1 MANQVNLPLPK
12 DKELANKV
20 LDNHNDLEK
29 QKVNQGYLGKL
40 WGSSKSIPNNIAAL
54 SVSILII
61 TGIIYTCCVMNNPVD
76 KIALPIKDFWAII
89 SPLITLSIGYL
100 FGDKKNSNEI

>member
-1 MANQVNLPLPK
+1 MTNQVNLPLPK

-20 LDNHNDLEK
+20 LDNHNELEK
-29 QKVNQGYLGKL
+29 QRVNQGFLGKF
-40 WGSSKSIPNNIAAL
+40 WGASTSVPNNIAAL
-54 SVSILII
+54 SVVILIL
-61 TGIIYTCCVMNNPVD
+61 TGIIYTCNAMNTSAE

-100 FGDKKNSNEI
+100 FGDKKSTET